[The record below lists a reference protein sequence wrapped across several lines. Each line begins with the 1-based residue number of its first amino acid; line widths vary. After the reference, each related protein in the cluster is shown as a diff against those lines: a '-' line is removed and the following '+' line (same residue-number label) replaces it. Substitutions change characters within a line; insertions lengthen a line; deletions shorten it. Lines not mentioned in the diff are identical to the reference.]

1 MSTSAKKLHAEPTSK
16 PLIVYFHHYPPEV
29 EARQYSGMRLLVD
42 RLMEK
47 YRVLYVGFRGA
58 VPADPDVRRGMELLE
73 LPGSINIASAA
84 DKLQKTAW
92 FYLLMPWLLWRLR
105 RMRPALILCKE
116 PLPLILTLVCFSGIP
131 VLIDSVTDWWW
142 RILLGWCAPGR
153 KIAAFLEKYEARIW
167 NHRGAWVVA
176 LNNEEATM
184 LVERG
189 MEAKRLRVIH
199 TAMDYRYYPCDSRHI
214 RQELGYGGD
223 LWVAA
228 IHGTIRPGKGY
239 AQLLG
244 WWKRLAGMHPNW
256 RLLIIGGAGGLAWC
270 RRLVRRLDVEGSV
283 KLTGWLPTHEDVNRH
298 LNAADCL
305 LAVRA
310 NSEDNRAMIPSVLY
324 HSMAIGKPTVATGL
338 PGMAE
343 VVRHGVD
350 GFLYT
355 PDDFESFRAAL
366 EFVALNPEE
375 AAHIGRAGIARAREC
390 FDPAIA
396 ADLHLKMIA
405 DLLGSLD
412 A

>member
-1 MSTSAKKLHAEPTSK
+1 MNHAGKMKSPAATTR
-16 PLIVYFHHYPPEV
+16 PLIVYLHHYPPEV
-29 EARQYSGMRLLVD
+29 EARQYSGMRILVD
-42 RLMEK
+42 RLTEK

-58 VPADPDVRRGMELLE
+58 VAADPEVRRDMELLE
-73 LPGSINIASAA
+73 LPGRIDIASGA
-84 DKLQKTAW
+84 DKLLKTAW
-92 FYLLMPWLLWRLR
+92 FYLLLPWLIRRLR

-116 PLPLILTLVCFSGIP
+116 PLPLVLTFVCFSGIP

-142 RILLGWCAPGR
+142 RILLGWSAPGR
-153 KIAAFLEKYEARIW
+153 KIAACLERFDAHIW
-167 NHRGAWVVA
+167 NKRGAWIVA
-176 LNNEEATM
+176 LNKEEASM
-184 LVERG
+184 LIERG
-189 MEAKRLRVIH
+189 MAAKRVKVIH
-199 TAMDYRYYPCDSRHI
+199 TTMDYRYYPCDAGDLR
-214 RQELGYGGD
+214 RARGYGGD
-223 LWVAA
+223 QWVAA

-239 AQLLG
+239 AQLLR
-244 WWKRLAGMHPNW
+244 WWKRLAGMHPDW

-270 RRLVRRLDVEGSV
+270 RRLVRRLGLDGSV

-350 GFLYT
+350 GFLYA

-366 EFVALNPEE
+366 EYVAQYPEE
-375 AAHIGRAGIARAREC
+375 AARIGRAGIARAREC
-390 FDPAIA
+390 FDPAMA
-396 ADLHLKMIA
+396 ADLHLKMISN
-405 DLLGSLD
+405 LLSSQEQ
-412 A
+412 